1 MKSVLSRL
9 ARQDRGQSIMELS
22 LVLPIL
28 LLLVLGVVEVSF
40 ALLDHHIVTKLT
52 REGSNLISRDTSIG
66 DAATALR
73 TMSSRPVDFDSN
85 SRVIFSVIRNVPTVG
100 AANYNQP
107 ILYQRYEY
115 GAIGGASKLSIAGSG
130 SFGPAP
136 DYQAANSDNNTGL
149 RVTNLPPGLEISLGG
164 FVYVTEIYSQH
175 QLITPFDRLGVGV
188 PNTLYSIA
196 YF

>member
-1 MKSVLSRL
+1 
-9 ARQDRGQSIMELS
+9 
-22 LVLPIL
+22 
-28 LLLVLGVVEVSF
+28 
-40 ALLDHHIVTKLT
+40 
-52 REGSNLISRDTSIG
+52 
-66 DAATALR
+66 
-73 TMSSRPVDFDSN
+73 VDFDSN